1 MFFNSSV
8 AFCARRVQSLV
19 TLNSFKSLAGLKSV
33 RNFSSDISLEMLTVI
48 EMKSE
53 KVDRVRLSGIT
64 TGYEQAEYG
73 RKAGR
78 LGSFLIGVNVKCD
91 GCI

>member
-1 MFFNSSV
+1 MRSQGTITL
-8 AFCARRVQSLV
+8 A

-33 RNFSSDISLEMLTVI
+33 RNFSSDISLKRLTVI

-53 KVDRVRLSGIT
+53 KVDRVGLSGIN

-73 RKAGR
+73 RKVGR
-78 LGSFLIGVNVKCD
+78 LVFFLDRCECEIVFNVRQY
-91 GCI
+91 IS

>member
-73 RKAGR
+73 RK
-78 LGSFLIGVNVKCD
+78 LDVWVLS
-91 GCI
+91 

>member
-1 MFFNSSV
+1 MRSQGTITL
-8 AFCARRVQSLV
+8 A
-19 TLNSFKSLAGLKSV
+19 TLNSFKSLSGLKSV

-48 EMKSE
+48 EMKPSE

-73 RKAGR
+73 REVGR
-78 LGSFLIGVNVKCD
+78 LVFFLDRCECEIVFNVRQY
-91 GCI
+91 IS